1 MCVQI
6 AIFLVGLTTPLTAT
20 LVIPS
25 VVRHVIQP
33 WGRDNVDFFVHTSPM
48 YSKAMNDSD
57 IMDSYQTGLG
67 SCSWSIVVDRK
78 FRETETIYIRA
89 KNSTLQ
95 SCHQQNQTVS
105 QRQNG
110 IDHPE
115 VAIDLPLIECV
126 CDSSNASSIS
136 SDREQ
141 DGDTSFHE
149 SFMLASACR
158 AGHQASW
165 ILSVCGLVPG
175 SIYRLHF
182 EWFHADELLGEFDS
196 VISTVTSRRVLIAT
210 CKQLV
215 WSIRIGRNMPI

>member
-25 VVRHVIQP
+25 LVRHVIQP

-48 YSKAMNDSD
+48 DSEAMDESD
-57 IMDSYQTGLG
+57 VMDSYETGLG
-67 SCSWSIVVDRK
+67 SCLRSIVVDRK

-95 SCHQQNQTVS
+95 ACHQQNQAAS

-115 VAIDLPLIECV
+115 VAIDFPLLECE

-141 DGDTSFHE
+141 DGDTSSHE

-165 ILSVCGLVPG
+165 ILSVRDLVPG
-175 SIYRLHF
+175 FSCQVHLKWCIS
-182 EWFHADELLGEFDS
+182 DEQLDAFD
-196 VISTVTSRRVLIAT
+196 
-210 CKQLV
+210 
-215 WSIRIGRNMPI
+215 